1 MILHLAGGGA
11 GEVCDLRLHRWRD
24 VEHHADRARQR
35 FGQPAADACDTRL
48 VQGQAHTRGD
58 ALRGERGPLVSSLL
72 TVIVAAVIR
81 AGCLS
86 PQTTFRCLLQILRY
100 ESMVA
105 SKQAQIDP
113 SEILSLMPPSMRDDV
128 TKELYH
134 DFLSRVPLFRG
145 LSSEV
150 CHQQPATLLH
160 SEPTPQAPLRATYAA
175 AF

>member
-1 MILHLAGGGA
+1 M
-11 GEVCDLRLHRWRD
+11 
-24 VEHHADRARQR
+24 
-35 FGQPAADACDTRL
+35 
-48 VQGQAHTRGD
+48 
-58 ALRGERGPLVSSLL
+58 L
-72 TVIVAAVIR
+72 TVIIAAVIR

-160 SEPTPQAPLRATYAA
+160 TLSLANTALRLCATYAA

>member
-1 MILHLAGGGA
+1 
-11 GEVCDLRLHRWRD
+11 
-24 VEHHADRARQR
+24 
-35 FGQPAADACDTRL
+35 
-48 VQGQAHTRGD
+48 
-58 ALRGERGPLVSSLL
+58 
-72 TVIVAAVIR
+72 
-81 AGCLS
+81 
-86 PQTTFRCLLQILRY
+86 
-100 ESMVA
+100 MVA

-150 CHQQPATLLH
+150 CTDQRPSVLLH
-160 SEPTPQAPLRATYAA
+160 TLSLASAVLRLCATYAA

>member
-1 MILHLAGGGA
+1 MAELVKYVIYGCIAGVMSSIMLTARGNDSDNQQRMRA
-11 GEVCDLRLHRWRD
+11 IRDWCKDKRIPPEMRYEVR
-24 VEHHADRARQR
+24 E
-35 FGQPAADACDTRL
+35 
-48 VQGQAHTRGD
+48 
-58 ALRGERGPLVSSLL
+58 GPLVGSVL
-72 TVIVAAVIR
+72 TVIVAAVFR
-81 AGCLS
+81 AVS
-86 PQTTFRCLLQILRY
+86 QTTFRCRLQILRY

-150 CHQQPATLLH
+150 PRHQQPATLLH
-160 SEPTPQAPLRATYAA
+160 ALSLASTALRLCATYAA